1 LQTLDN
7 AKISRGG
14 KSSHIFTNISDEN
27 DANLFELYASMDIYI
42 YVNSEVAGELAD
54 VGIDVGVDKFD
65 VDKSSVDDASVNM
78 DVDSDDK
85 S

>member
-1 LQTLDN
+1 
-7 AKISRGG
+7 
-14 KSSHIFTNISDEN
+14 
-27 DANLFELYASMDIYI
+27 MDIYI

-85 S
+85 SG